1 MTYKMITLLDRL
13 KPHYNEKLSDKN
25 IQHPTVVGRIID
37 ALESNNFVEDLRY
50 SAVLDLYFVLGS
62 KNPYVYFKNL

>member
-1 MTYKMITLLDRL
+1 MTYKTITLLDRL
-13 KPHYNEKLSDKN
+13 KPHYSEKLSDKN

-37 ALESNNFVEDLRY
+37 VLESNNFVLDLRY

-62 KNPYVYFKNL
+62 KDPFVYFKDL

>member
-1 MTYKMITLLDRL
+1 MTYRTITLLDRL
-13 KPHYNEKLSDKN
+13 KPHYGEKLSDKN

-37 ALESNNFVEDLRY
+37 ALESNNFVLDLRY

-62 KNPYVYFKNL
+62 KDPFVYFKDI